1 MTTRARHWAVRLT
14 ATAED
19 DFRGILGWT
28 VQRFGEQQARIYAK
42 TLTNALEALSAGPGA
57 IGVTARDDIAQG
69 LFALHV
75 ARRGRKGRHF
85 IMFRI
90 GAERDQQVIEVLRFL
105 HDAMDLPRHVRAADE
120 SG

>member
-1 MTTRARHWAVRLT
+1 MTTRSSHWAVRLT

-19 DFRGILGWT
+19 DFRGILSWT
-28 VQRFGEQQARIYAK
+28 VERFGERQARIYAK
-42 TLTNALEALSAGPGA
+42 TLTNALEALSAGPSAIGA
-57 IGVTARDDIAQG
+57 IARNDIAPG

-85 IMFRI
+85 VVFRI
-90 GAERDQQVIEVLRFL
+90 GGERGRQVIEVLRLL
-105 HDAMDLPRHVRAADE
+105 HDAMDLPRHVPAADE